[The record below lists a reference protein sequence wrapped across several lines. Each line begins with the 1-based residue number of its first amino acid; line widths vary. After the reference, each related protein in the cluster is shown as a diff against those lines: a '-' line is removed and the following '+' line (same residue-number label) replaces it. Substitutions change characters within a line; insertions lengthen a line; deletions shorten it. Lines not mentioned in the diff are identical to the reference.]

1 MCENK
6 TILTNA
12 VVGCIFPDE
21 NVNVTYVHVYVSDPN
36 RYKWQRK
43 GVLILVHI

>member
-6 TILTNA
+6 TMLTNA

-21 NVNVTYVHVYVSDPN
+21 NVNVTYVQDDIQTLSPTQIDTNDKERVFSF
-36 RYKWQRK
+36 
-43 GVLILVHI
+43 